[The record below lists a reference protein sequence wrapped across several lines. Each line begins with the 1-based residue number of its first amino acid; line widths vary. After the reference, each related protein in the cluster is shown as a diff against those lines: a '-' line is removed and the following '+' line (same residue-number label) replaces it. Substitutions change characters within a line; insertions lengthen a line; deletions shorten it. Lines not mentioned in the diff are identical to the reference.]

1 MALINHFIEFFR
13 LTEAEKDILGN
24 EIKNE
29 NIRRIFY
36 LSLIAIP
43 VSFLHII
50 FFGVHLN
57 GGTSI
62 ENSWRTLIFI
72 THTGIVLVLS
82 PVSLLIYFSFLR
94 KKKRTRLTGFCVYIV
109 ICLLLVGGASISA
122 IDQMVTSAI
131 NPFIVTCL
139 ASSIVLLI
147 RPIYAVLYYTCSYL
161 IFFFLMNWAQPN
173 TDILISNNVNA
184 ITFSGLGLCLSF
196 IFWRLFLI
204 RTKQHKLIEEQKNE
218 LIENYTKLKFYS
230 EELKESNTTKDK
242 LISVIAH
249 DLRSPLASI
258 INVTNLLTEDFNS
271 MDQAELKKILA
282 LLNKET
288 ELTFESLNN
297 LLLWSKTQRKRLEP
311 KPEKINLNSLIYNTF
326 KQVKGLCEQKNI
338 AFTNNISNDIWGIS
352 DSSMIQSVVKNL
364 LINSIKFTPNGGQI
378 IVDAIAKQNSVEVS
392 IQDNGIGIE
401 PGLLQN
407 LFHPNQSFT
416 SPGTQNESGTGL
428 GLQICK
434 EFIELNHGQIWASS
448 EFGSGSTF
456 YFSLPF
462 N

>member
-1 MALINHFIEFFR
+1 MTIINHFINFFR
-13 LTEAEKDILGN
+13 LTEAEEDILRSD
-24 EIKNE
+24 IKNE

-43 VSFLHII
+43 ISLLHII

-57 GGTSI
+57 DGASI
-62 ENSWRTLIFI
+62 ENSWRTLII
-72 THTGIVLVLS
+72 SAHTGIILVLS
-82 PVSLLIYFSFLR
+82 PIGLLIYFSFIRR
-94 KKKRTRLTGFCVYIV
+94 KKKTRLAEFCVYIV
-109 ICLLLVGGASISA
+109 VFLLAVGGASISA

-131 NPFIVTCL
+131 NPFIATCL
-139 ASSIVLLI
+139 VSSMVLLI
-147 RPIYAVLYYTCSYL
+147 RPIHAVIYYTCSFL
-161 IFFFLMNWAQPN
+161 IFYLLMNLVQTN

-196 IFWRLFLI
+196 IFWRLYLI
-204 RTKQHKLIEEQKNE
+204 RTKQHKLIEKQKSK
-218 LIENYTKLKFYS
+218 LLENYTTLKFYS

-258 INVTNLLTEDFNS
+258 INITNLLVEDFNS
-271 MDQAELKKILA
+271 MDQAELKKVLA

-297 LLLWSKTQRKRLEP
+297 LLLWSKTQRKKLEP
-311 KPEKINLNSLIYNTF
+311 QPEKVNLNSLIHKTF
-326 KQVKGLCEQKNI
+326 ELVESLCEQKNI
-338 AFTNNISNDIWGIS
+338 TFSNNVANEIWVMT
-352 DSSMIQSVVKNL
+352 DPSMIQSVVKNL
-364 LINSIKFTPNGGQI
+364 LINSIKFTPSGGKI
-378 IVDAIAKQNSVEVS
+378 MTDAITKQNSVEIS
-392 IQDNGIGIE
+392 IHDNGIGIK
-401 PGLLQN
+401 PDLIQN
-407 LFHPNQSFT
+407 LFHSGQIFT
-416 SPGTQNESGTGL
+416 TPGTQNEQGTGL

-448 EFGSGSTF
+448 EFGNGSTF
-456 YFSLPF
+456 CFSLPL

>member
-1 MALINHFIEFFR
+1 MALLNHFIDFFR
-13 LTEAEKDILGN
+13 LTEAEKDILTN
-24 EIKNE
+24 EIKSE

-43 VSFLHII
+43 ISLLHII
-50 FFGVHLN
+50 LFGVQLN

-62 ENSWRTLIFI
+62 ENSWRILIFI
-72 THTGIVLVLS
+72 AHTGIILVLS
-82 PVSLLIYFSFLR
+82 PVCLLIYFSFIR
-94 KKKRTRLTGFCVYIV
+94 KKKRTRLTEFCVYIV
-109 ICLLLVGGASISA
+109 TGLLLAEGASISA

-139 ASSIVLLI
+139 VSSIVLLI
-147 RPIYAVLYYTCSYL
+147 RPIYAVLYYACSYL
-161 IFFFLMNWAQPN
+161 IFYFLMNLAQPN
-173 TDILISNNVNA
+173 ADILVSNNVNA

-258 INVTNLLTEDFNS
+258 INVTNLLAEDFNS

-311 KPEKINLNSLIYNTF
+311 KPEKINLNSLICNTF

-338 AFTNNISNDIWGIS
+338 AFTNNTPNDIWVIS
-352 DSSMIQSVVKNL
+352 DSSMIQSVIKNL

-378 IVDAIAKQNSVEVS
+378 IADVVAKPNVVEVS

-448 EFGSGSTF
+448 ELGSGSTF
-456 YFSLPF
+456 YLSLPF